1 MYFSYILSEPIFQ
14 QMDFCTCCPN
24 PFSINVFFDTCCS
37 NPLPNSHRLI
47 DSGNRWT
54 QKSND
59 VSSTSRSYDVSSTG
73 FSLWRFWFMLG
84 QEGGRD
90 QRGTT
95 QKTVRWLVAD
105 SYRVSLSL
113 LLYIYAYVH
122 IIQAWTRAYPCS
134 EHGWTKPGGQSDT
147 RLEHSVF
154 EQFFS
159 RLFVR
164 VSLRRAVERWLEFS
178 RFSRLL
184 SFMWGSQ
191 PRRARVFSFVRRVF
205 TFLVFS
211 ASAGSS
217 FLKFCR
223 CV

>member
-1 MYFSYILSEPIFQ
+1 MLFE
-14 QMDFCTCCPN
+14 
-24 PFSINVFFDTCCS
+24 
-37 NPLPNSHRLI
+37 PLPNSHRLI
-47 DSGNRWT
+47 DTGNRWT

-134 EHGWTKPGGQSDT
+134 EHGWTKPGDQSDT
-147 RLEHSVF
+147 RLGHSVV

-178 RFSRLL
+178 WFSRLL
-184 SFMWGSQ
+184 RFMLGSR
-191 PRRARVFSFVRRVF
+191 PRRARFCSFFRRVF
-205 TFLVFS
+205 TFPVLS
-211 ASAGSS
+211 ASAGLS
-217 FLKFCR
+217 FLEFCR
-223 CV
+223 FFSFLGFIGFGGLVFPRVFLSFVGF